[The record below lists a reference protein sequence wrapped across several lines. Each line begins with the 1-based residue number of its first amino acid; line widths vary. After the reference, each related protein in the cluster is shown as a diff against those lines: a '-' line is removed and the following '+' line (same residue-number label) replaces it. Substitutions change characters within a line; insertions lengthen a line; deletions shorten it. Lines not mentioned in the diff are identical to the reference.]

1 MSSLERVWKGMTSS
15 ERIVAMSLVAGG
27 VIAIVNSS
35 VWAVA
40 TCFIAYQRARV
51 RVAQLEDQSIQRLGD
66 SMAHSFRDA
75 DAADALDLPDL
86 ADDEVFRDDAD
97 AADDEAFPPDSL
109 TIEKQ

>member
-1 MSSLERVWKGMTSS
+1 MNGIERVWKGMTSS

-27 VIAIVNSS
+27 VIAIVNST

-66 SMAHSFRDA
+66 TMAHSFHDA
-75 DAADALDLPDL
+75 EAADTLDLPDL
-86 ADDEVFRDDAD
+86 
-97 AADDEAFPPDSL
+97 ADDEAFPPDSL

>member
-35 VWAVA
+35 VWAAA

-66 SMAHSFRDA
+66 TMAHSFHGA
-75 DAADALDLPDL
+75 EAADTLDLPDL
-86 ADDEVFRDDAD
+86 ADDELFRDD
-97 AADDEAFPPDSL
+97 ADDEAFPPDSL